1 MNKLEPWKT
10 KSLLIGAGVGL
21 VVGILAALIFIQRA
35 ESNESHPKLAAKDGV
50 MVGIGVLGVL
60 RSIADLGAKK

>member
-1 MNKLEPWKT
+1 MNKPEAWKT
-10 KSLLIGAGVGL
+10 KTLLIGAGIGL

-35 ESNESHPKLAAKDGV
+35 ETNEAHPKLAARDGV

>member
-1 MNKLEPWKT
+1 MNKLESWKT
-10 KSLLIGAGVGL
+10 KTLLIGAGIGL
-21 VVGILAALIFIQRA
+21 VVGIIGGLIFIQRA
-35 ESNESHPKLAAKDGV
+35 ESNETHPKLAARDGV

>member
-1 MNKLEPWKT
+1 MNKPEAWKT
-10 KSLLIGAGVGL
+10 KTLLIGAGVGL
-21 VVGILAALIFIQRA
+21 VIGVLAGLIFIQRA
-35 ESNESHPKLAAKDGV
+35 ELNEARPQIAARDGV

>member
-1 MNKLEPWKT
+1 MNKPEAWKT
-10 KSLLIGAGVGL
+10 KTLLIGAGVGL
-21 VVGILAALIFIQRA
+21 VIGVLAGLIFIQRA
-35 ESNESHPKLAAKDGV
+35 EMNEAHPQIAARDGV